1 MMPTCSTVKKFKFN
15 YCVGTSYYRLIS
27 GRIWKLSKFFCT
39 KSVFFSAQLVSAL
52 RLLVLFPLRKFCSV
66 WYFGVQMFFLTC
78 LPRIF
83 FCKNRYY
90 ESVWDRFFFN
100 YKLVKF
106 KWNALLN
113 LITNCKILSSFLKNS
128 ATNFQKMVS
137 IEGPLLFLCDCVL
150 HWSLFILPLCL
161 QPSQKSVGEY
171 FTNFFLMFFFRF
183 LED

>member
-1 MMPTCSTVKKFKFN
+1 MF
-15 YCVGTSYYRLIS
+15 
-27 GRIWKLSKFFCT
+27 
-39 KSVFFSAQLVSAL
+39 AQN
-52 RLLVLFPLRKFCSV
+52 
-66 WYFGVQMFFLTC
+66 
-78 LPRIF
+78 F

-90 ESVWDRFFFN
+90 ESVWDRFFFS
-100 YKLVKF
+100 YKLL
-106 KWNALLN
+106 WNALLN

-171 FTNFFLMFFFRF
+171 FTNFFLMFFFVFLKTNLQNCFTDLLLSMNRTHLKIFPQLYWHRPAFSREINGYRKNKILSSDRF
-183 LED
+183 LETFWNFLWVTFSNLRWKFQSNK